1 MTNAE
6 RIWSFLKS
14 QGLNDFGAAGL
25 MGNIYAESG
34 LNPKNLQNSF
44 EKKLGYTDE
53 TYTAAVDNGTYTNF
67 VKDSAGYGLC
77 QWTYWSRKQALY
89 AYCKAAGASIG
100 GLDIQLGFLMKEL
113 SDGYSGVLGALMSA
127 TSVREAS
134 DAVLLQFERP
144 ADQST
149 AVQQKRASYGQA
161 YYDQFVTSEKGE
173 DMSNSK
179 LISYTKLSPNHS
191 GKRNHTIDT
200 ISIHCMA
207 GNLTVESCG
216 ALFAQSSR
224 QASSNYGIGSDGRIA
239 LYVDEANRS
248 WCTSSS
254 SNDNRAI
261 TIEVAN
267 TVAADPWPVSDAAYK
282 SLINLLV
289 DICQRNNIKKLLW
302 QGDNSLIGQ
311 VEKQN
316 MTVHR
321 WFAAK
326 ACPGNWLYNRHGQ
339 IASEVNERLGG
350 APVSSGSD
358 TAVNYQGKVVV
369 NSVLNCR
376 DEPVSGSILL
386 TYPNGAIVTI
396 TKERSGWGYTGAGW
410 VSLDYIEK
418 ITTTQTAEEDDDM
431 DVNRFK
437 ELWGEMR
444 KELQD
449 NDSSAYSK
457 EAREWATST
466 GLIAGNGTTINGEP
480 NCMWG
485 DVLTREQFVTV
496 LYRFAQM
503 MGKV

>member
-6 RIWSFLKS
+6 SIWGFLKS
-14 QGLNDFGAAGL
+14 QGLNNFGVAGL

-89 AYCKAAGASIG
+89 AYCKAAGVSIG
-100 GLDIQLGFLMKEL
+100 DLDAQLGFLMKEL
-113 SDGYSGVLGALMSA
+113 SEGYGGVLRTLTNA

-144 ADQST
+144 ADQSVT
-149 AVQQKRASYGQA
+149 VQEKRASYGQA

-282 SLINLLV
+282 SLINLLA

-302 QGDNSLIGQ
+302 QGDKNLIGQ
-311 VEKQN
+311 VSKQN

-326 ACPGNWLYNRHGQ
+326 ACPGDWLYNRHGQ
-339 IASEVNERLGG
+339 IASAVNARLNGST
-350 APVSSGSD
+350 VSGGSD
-358 TAVNYQGKVVV
+358 TVVNYQGKVVV

-376 DEPVSGSILL
+376 DEPVSGSVLL
-386 TYPNGAIVTI
+386 TYPSGAIVTI
-396 TKERSGWGYTGAGW
+396 TKERNGWGYTGAGW

-418 ITTTQTAEEDDDM
+418 ITTTPTVEEDDDM

-437 ELWGEMR
+437 ELWMEMR

-449 NDSSAYSK
+449 NDSSEYSK
-457 EAREWATST
+457 EARDWATSA
-466 GLIAGNGTTINGEP
+466 GLIVGNGTTVNGEP

-496 LYRFAQM
+496 LYRYAQM